1 MSKKI
6 MSKLPPRPRS
16 LTARRSAAQAITTEL
31 ARIYPD
37 SSCGLNFS
45 TPFELLVAT
54 VLSAQTTDAR
64 VNSVTPTLFARFPTP
79 SALADARI
87 EDLEDI
93 VHPLGFFR
101 SKAQSCQGLGQAL
114 RDTFNGDVPRTLE
127 ELITLPGVGRK
138 TANVVLGNV
147 FDVPGITV
155 DTHVGRLSRR
165 WGWTRHENPVRVE
178 EDIARLL
185 PPEEWTITCHRII
198 DHGRAICHARKPQCT
213 VCPLAELC
221 PSYPLLTAT

>member
-1 MSKKI
+1 MSKKVAK
-6 MSKLPPRPRS
+6 KLPARPRS
-16 LTARRSAAQAITTEL
+16 LAARREQASTITAKL

-37 SSCGLNFS
+37 SACGLDFS
-45 TPFELLVAT
+45 NPFELLVAT

-64 VNSVTPTLFARFPTP
+64 VNSVTPTLFKRFPTP
-79 SALADARI
+79 NALAEAPR
-87 EDLEDI
+87 EELEKI
-93 VHPLGFFR
+93 LHPLGFFR
-101 SKAQSCQGLGQAL
+101 SKAKSCQGLGL
-114 RDTFNGDVPRTLE
+114 ELCKKFDGEVPQTLE
-127 ELITLPGVGRK
+127 ELVTLPGVGRK

-165 WGWTRHENPVRVE
+165 WAWTRHENPVRVE

-198 DHGRAICHARKPQCT
+198 DHGRAICHARRPECDI
-213 VCPLAELC
+213 CPLATLC
-221 PSYPLLTAT
+221 PSYPLLTAN